1 MLQAL
6 IDFIAAN
13 ILCLTLHLNNYGAF
27 PPPLKPSE
35 EKMYFERLKN
45 GDEEARKILIKHNLR
60 LVAHIIKKYYSGCAE
75 QDDLISVG
83 TIGLIKGIN
92 SFNPDRGIKLA
103 TYAARCIENEV
114 FMYFRQERK
123 GMQDISL
130 SEPVETDGEG
140 NPLTLMEIIKVDD
153 TIVDDIDIKLK
164 EKMLKKFVEDIPN
177 ERDKTIIILR
187 YGLNG
192 GKPMT
197 QKEVAKQLNISR
209 SYVSRIEKRVLKYL
223 NRKFETETCI

>member
-13 ILCLTLHLNNYGAF
+13 ILYLTLHLNNYGAF

-75 QDDLISVG
+75 QDDLIYVG

>member
-13 ILCLTLHLNNYGAF
+13 ILYLTLHLNNYGAF

-60 LVAHIIKKYYSGCAE
+60 LVAHIIKKCYSGCAE

>member
-13 ILCLTLHLNNYGAF
+13 ILYLTLHLNNYGAF

-103 TYAARCIENEV
+103 TYAARCIENDV

-209 SYVSRIEKRVLKYL
+209 SYVSRIEK
-223 NRKFETETCI
+223 ES

>member
-13 ILCLTLHLNNYGAF
+13 ILYLTLHLNNYGAF

>member
-1 MLQAL
+1 
-6 IDFIAAN
+6 
-13 ILCLTLHLNNYGAF
+13 
-27 PPPLKPSE
+27 
-35 EKMYFERLKN
+35 
-45 GDEEARKILIKHNLR
+45 
-60 LVAHIIKKYYSGCAE
+60 
-75 QDDLISVG
+75 
-83 TIGLIKGIN
+83 
-92 SFNPDRGIKLA
+92 
-103 TYAARCIENEV
+103 
-114 FMYFRQERK
+114 MYFRQERK

-192 GKPMT
+192 GNMT
-197 QKEVAKQLNISR
+197 QKEVATAE
-209 SYVSRIEKRVLKYL
+209 YFEVLCFA
-223 NRKFETETCI
+223 N

>member
-13 ILCLTLHLNNYGAF
+13 ILYLTLHLNNYGAF

-60 LVAHIIKKYYSGCAE
+60 LVAHIIKKYYSGCTE

>member
-1 MLQAL
+1 
-6 IDFIAAN
+6 
-13 ILCLTLHLNNYGAF
+13 
-27 PPPLKPSE
+27 
-35 EKMYFERLKN
+35 
-45 GDEEARKILIKHNLR
+45 
-60 LVAHIIKKYYSGCAE
+60 
-75 QDDLISVG
+75 
-83 TIGLIKGIN
+83 
-92 SFNPDRGIKLA
+92 
-103 TYAARCIENEV
+103 
-114 FMYFRQERK
+114 
-123 GMQDISL
+123 
-130 SEPVETDGEG
+130 
-140 NPLTLMEIIKVDD
+140 
-153 TIVDDIDIKLK
+153 IDIKLK